1 MVSSEPSKSPSS
13 TMNSNAQQLDSSPL
27 RFSNISIDELLCV
40 EVCAGSARLTKTCRQ
55 MGLRGLAVDR
65 SKERSCGTDIL
76 ILDLTVDSQLQLLL
90 DLLRAEKDK
99 LLMVFIAPPCGTASR
114 ARGRP
119 IKSSLL
125 KGRRAPV
132 PLRTD
137 AQPDGKDGLSK
148 TDKLKTELANQLYD
162 AIATL
167 VLFVHSLGVCVVV
180 ENPKNSLYWATS
192 FSRRY
197 LDTVLGFWTDFH
209 NCCHGGTRD
218 KLTRFWCNKQWMA
231 PLQIFCD
238 NSHAHESWRPRVRDG
253 QLVFPT
259 AQEAAYP
266 WLLCTRIMNVVIKEA
281 EALGSVQL
289 HTLAQQMGQADFT
302 KMNRYIFGALPRSAK
317 IRPLVHEFALTTW
330 VMTPA
335 QHNDYAGE
343 VLNKFIKGAKIIS
356 RTLWKWGRFRA
367 EFGVEVQSVG
377 IDMAKIDDNDQVEA
391 LQVGV
396 PHSPD
401 EFVERAIEAG
411 HPKDLKRHVGQ
422 AVQEVLTE
430 NFHKPPYSLA
440 KKRLEFIKKYTSKA
454 ESNKL
459 DELKLRAKMP
469 DHIRKL
475 MQGKRIALMGEMLAD
490 LNFPD
495 ENLIADITNGFK
507 LSGWMPESNIFS
519 KQVKSPVL
527 TVDALLAST
536 RSFNEKVWKQLQL
549 QQEDDLE
556 RDTWRET
563 EAELEQGW
571 IWEDTD
577 ASWTDKVVARRFGI
591 RQGQKTRVI
600 DDCTVCGL
608 NLTVGTKEKFHLHT
622 IDQICSMINTSF
634 ELSAGAHCPV
644 LGRTYDLKHAYKQ
657 FGLCERDRKVLRIAV
672 RKPGK
677 TTPTLVGLNALP
689 FGAIGSV
696 AGFLRIS
703 FAIWWIGVFGLGL
716 AWSAYFDD
724 YSVLTRPE
732 LESNTTW
739 AVTALFNLLGL
750 QYAETGPTCPP
761 FATVFKMLG
770 LSIDLSHAETKKF
783 TVGHTSERRTELLSS
798 LLDILE
804 KGEITSKEAERLRG
818 RMLFF

>member
-1 MVSSEPSKSPSS
+1 
-13 TMNSNAQQLDSSPL
+13 MNSNDQQLDSSPL

-125 KGRRAPV
+125 KGRKAPV

-197 LDTVLGFWTDFH
+197 LDKVLGFWTDFH

-238 NSHAHESWRPRVRDG
+238 NSHVHESWRPRVRDG
-253 QLVFPT
+253 QLMFPT

-266 WLLCTRIMNVVIKEA
+266 WLLCTRIINVVIKEA
-281 EALGSVQL
+281 EAMGSVQL
-289 HTLAQQMGQADFT
+289 HTLAQQMGQDDFT

-335 QHNDYAGE
+335 QHTDYAGE
-343 VLNKFIKGAKIIS
+343 VLNKFTKGAKIIS

-377 IDMAKIDDNDQVEA
+377 IDMAKIGDNDQVEA

-401 EFVERAIEAG
+401 DFVERAIEAG

-422 AVQEVLTE
+422 AVQEVLME

-459 DELKLRAKMP
+459 EELKLRAKMP

-495 ENLIADITNGFK
+495 GDLIADITNGFK

-536 RSFNEKVWKQLQL
+536 RFSTRRFGNSCNSSRRT
-549 QQEDDLE
+549 DLE

-563 EAELEQGW
+563 EAELKQGW

-622 IDQICSMINTSF
+622 IDQICSMLNTSF

-657 FGLCERDRKVLRIAV
+657 FGLCECDRKVLRIAV

-703 FAIWWIGVFGLGL
+703 FAIWWIGVFWLGI
-716 AWSAYFDD
+716 
-724 YSVLTRPE
+724 SVE
-732 LESNTTW
+732 C
-739 AVTALFNLLGL
+739 LF
-750 QYAETGPTCPP
+750 
-761 FATVFKMLG
+761 
-770 LSIDLSHAETKKF
+770 
-783 TVGHTSERRTELLSS
+783 R
-798 LLDILE
+798 
-804 KGEITSKEAERLRG
+804 
-818 RMLFF
+818 

>member
-1 MVSSEPSKSPSS
+1 
-13 TMNSNAQQLDSSPL
+13 
-27 RFSNISIDELLCV
+27 
-40 EVCAGSARLTKTCRQ
+40 
-55 MGLRGLAVDR
+55 
-65 SKERSCGTDIL
+65 
-76 ILDLTVDSQLQLLL
+76 
-90 DLLRAEKDK
+90 
-99 LLMVFIAPPCGTASR
+99 
-114 ARGRP
+114 
-119 IKSSLL
+119 
-125 KGRRAPV
+125 
-132 PLRTD
+132 
-137 AQPDGKDGLSK
+137 
-148 TDKLKTELANQLYD
+148 
-162 AIATL
+162 
-167 VLFVHSLGVCVVV
+167 
-180 ENPKNSLYWATS
+180 
-192 FSRRY
+192 
-197 LDTVLGFWTDFH
+197 
-209 NCCHGGTRD
+209 
-218 KLTRFWCNKQWMA
+218 
-231 PLQIFCD
+231 
-238 NSHAHESWRPRVRDG
+238 
-253 QLVFPT
+253 
-259 AQEAAYP
+259 
-266 WLLCTRIMNVVIKEA
+266 MNVVIKEA
-281 EALGSVQL
+281 EAIGSVRL
-289 HTLAQQMGQADFT
+289 HTLAQQMGQNDFT

-317 IRPLVHEFALTTW
+317 IRPLVNEFALTTW

-335 QHNDYAGE
+335 QHTDYAE
-343 VLNKFIKGAKIIS
+343 AVLNKFIKGAKIIS

-377 IDMAKIDDNDQVEA
+377 IDMAKIGDDDQVEA

-396 PHSPD
+396 PHSPY

-411 HPKDLKRHVGQ
+411 HPKDLKRYVGQ

-430 NFHKPPYSLA
+430 NFHKPPYLLA

-459 DELKLRAKMP
+459 DKLKLRTKMP

-475 MQGKRIALMGEMLAD
+475 MRGKRIALMGEMLAD

-495 ENLIADITNGFK
+495 EDLVSDITNGFK

-519 KQVKSPVL
+519 KQVKGPVL

-536 RSFNEKVWKQLQL
+536 RSFNEKVWKQLQF

-571 IWEDTD
+571 IWEDSD

-591 RQGQKTRVI
+591 KQGQKTRVI

-634 ELSAGAHCPV
+634 EQSTGAHCPV

-703 FAIWWIGVFGLGL
+703 FAIWWIGIFGLGL

-739 AVTALFNLLGL
+739 AVAALFNLLGL
-750 QYAETGPTCPP
+750 QFAETGPKCPP

-770 LSIDLSHAETKKF
+770 LSIDLSHAENKKF
-783 TVGHTSERRTELLSS
+783 AVGHTSERRTELLSS

-804 KGEITSKEAERLRG
+804 KGEISPKEAERLRG
-818 RMLFF
+818 RMLFFESFVFGRIANLCLKQFGDLCRAGRTSSKLTPAELVVVRNLYARVETAVSVPMGILNLSTWIVFTDGACEGDETVGSVGGVLIAPNHRIVHHFSAVAPEGVMKALLSHSRHPIHELEMIPVLITFLLWGRLIEGAQVVHYIDNESVRLALLKGSGETPTARRVADEIMQAEYTLQTKSWYARVASASNIADEPSRGDTERLTHLGSTPHEVDWEQVLSKCLS